1 MSYPP
6 GGYGGQP
13 QQGYPQQGYG
23 GGYGGQVEHP
33 QGTTVLILGILGIV
47 ACQILGPF
55 AWSMG
60 NKALEEI
67 DRDPLRYSNRS
78 NVNTGRILGIVA
90 TVLLGVYL
98 VGGIVYFLFI
108 IAIIGGSSAS

>member
-1 MSYPP
+1 MAYPSGGD
-6 GGYGGQP
+6 GGYQQQP
-13 QQGYPQQGYG
+13 GYGGYG

-33 QGTTVLILGILGIV
+33 QGTTVLILGVLGIV
-47 ACQILGPF
+47 ACQILGPI

-78 NVNTGRILGIVA
+78 NVNLGRILGIVG
-90 TVLLGVYL
+90 TVFLALYL
-98 VGGIVYFLFI
+98 VGGVLYVIFF
-108 IAIIGGSSAS
+108 IAIFGASAA